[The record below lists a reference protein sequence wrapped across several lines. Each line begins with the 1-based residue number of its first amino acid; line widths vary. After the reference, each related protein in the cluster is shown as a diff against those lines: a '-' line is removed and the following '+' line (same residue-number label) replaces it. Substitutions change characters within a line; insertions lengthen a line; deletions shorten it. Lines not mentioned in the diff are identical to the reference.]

1 MAEKLQ
7 AIGFHLNDVRLCI
20 REFTVF
26 HLQCAVPL
34 HGTCHLGQK
43 ILARR
48 HVFQQDTL
56 LQMLAFTHDACH
68 RHGTEQPMFQLVAME
83 VAALAQ
89 RIAILVAL
97 LAALNLQMEC
107 ILDGLPI
114 ALEAVAMEG
123 NALAQLCAHPLR
135 IDFLQCDAMRTSDGV
150 NKPDIGLEKLCN
162 LYHLFDIYWFSETK
176 IRKKSGF
183 SFLRTHFGAT
193 EE

>member
-1 MAEKLQ
+1 
-7 AIGFHLNDVRLCI
+7 
-20 REFTVF
+20 
-26 HLQCAVPL
+26 
-34 HGTCHLGQK
+34 
-43 ILARR
+43 
-48 HVFQQDTL
+48 
-56 LQMLAFTHDACH
+56 
-68 RHGTEQPMFQLVAME
+68 ME